1 MFIKFHQPSDLLPSN
16 VNQDQQLEPE
26 EEKIPPG
33 NVSPYVLVEQMSSLK
48 INEKPKPKPRPNRG
62 RIGFYT
68 SLCSDL
74 TEMEKADGGI
84 PEGKGDKPAHK
95 DKSLKKEKPKKEKRL
110 RGSKYY
116 SALAKDISNMKLE
129 EPDDESQ
136 QERKE
141 MKRKNQARRKELV
154 SPESP
159 KKQNVEEGVK
169 DSSDEEPPKWFEK
182 VVSKVISF
190 LRIQYL
196 SIYTEREEN
205 DKLHVFVETTIVPSI
220 SIHFVH
226 NS

>member
-1 MFIKFHQPSDLLPSN
+1 
-16 VNQDQQLEPE
+16 
-26 EEKIPPG
+26 
-33 NVSPYVLVEQMSSLK
+33 MSSLK

-74 TEMEKADGGI
+74 TELEKADGGI
-84 PEGKGDKPAHK
+84 PEGSGDKPAHK

-116 SALAKDISNMKLE
+116 SALAKDIANMKLE

-136 QERKE
+136 QERTE

-169 DSSDEEPPKWFEK
+169 PVKKDSSDEEPPKWFEK

-190 LRIQYL
+190 LHIQ
-196 SIYTEREEN
+196 
-205 DKLHVFVETTIVPSI
+205 I
-220 SIHFVH
+220 SIHSH
-226 NS
+226 RT